1 MDIRKIY
8 ILTYLL
14 TIKRVELG
22 GGDVVGPPFICCC
35 KKGATTKGGGMAPR
49 INAGA

>member
-8 ILTYLL
+8 ILTYN
-14 TIKRVELG
+14 KEGGVR